1 MESAA
6 TRPIA
11 LALLLAAEMAL
22 IALPA
27 PAQQKPIYGCNAA
40 PSCRPLGYP
49 SFNSSNGVSGMFFG
63 VGMAFGPGYNIHLVT
78 PANAVTLVQRP
89 VPDLSRGVFHLN
101 ASLIPPT
108 PVPEPTP
115 TPVAPR

>member
-1 MESAA
+1 
-6 TRPIA
+6 
-11 LALLLAAEMAL
+11 
-22 IALPA
+22 
-27 PAQQKPIYGCNAA
+27 
-40 PSCRPLGYP
+40 
-49 SFNSSNGVSGMFFG
+49 
-63 VGMAFGPGYNIHLVT
+63 MAFGPGYNIHLVT